1 MLNAESIQKSL
12 KTFDF
17 TTTYAILMNLT
28 TDIYLDK
35 IFELATSW
43 GVFHKVYEGINKK
56 ALKMSQKINFLT
68 IS

>member
-1 MLNAESIQKSL
+1 MVNAESIQKSL

-43 GVFHKVYEGINKK
+43 GVFHKVYEDINKK

>member
-35 IFELATSW
+35 IFELETSW
-43 GVFHKVYEGINKK
+43 GVFHKVYEDINKK